1 MVYRELRT
9 ECANL
14 QKNSL
19 INNNKN
25 NDNINNRN
33 ISNNNNMQVDE
44 NRVDILIEGQ
54 DEYKKILKSLKPR
67 RVIFNEKQKKH
78 IIKIVEQ
85 CSIFL
90 EGKHAEETEEWDPY
104 DQVGLHIRRTCGY
117 ETLRWQQVLKMPTYF
132 NYF

>member
-33 ISNNNNMQVDE
+33 ISNNNNMQVDA
-44 NRVDILIEGQ
+44 NRVDILI
-54 DEYKKILKSLKPR
+54 
-67 RVIFNEKQKKH
+67 
-78 IIKIVEQ
+78 
-85 CSIFL
+85 
-90 EGKHAEETEEWDPY
+90 
-104 DQVGLHIRRTCGY
+104 
-117 ETLRWQQVLKMPTYF
+117 
-132 NYF
+132 